1 MSSSTLPISIVTPVA
16 APPSP
21 RRGRALALIASL
33 AGFAAV
39 GSSTSLLAGTASSDA
54 AAGWTAGLF
63 ALGALLALLQGATA
77 SDRRGR
83 RRFSL
88 IGLGLVGAAVAFIL
102 IGLLPLA
109 GFCAGI
115 GSVMVAFAAD
125 GRLRDA
131 RTSQPVAIAVALAG
145 VAGGVAATLFAGA
158 WATIALTILAV
169 ALALAAIETVPHP
182 RTPVFVLPGLPSVD
196 GRGSALVAVAGLG
209 LVLGAV
215 MFGWSGALVAA
226 GALAALVAVHVAKG
240 MRVVRGSGVVEPGTR
255 AYRTVVKTYDSTVS
269 LAPRR
274 AAITTTPDEVADA
287 IAVARRDG
295 LGVSVHSTGHA
306 AAWHPSLDDSL
317 LLRVKM
323 TGGVT
328 VDAARRLVR
337 IPAGTP
343 WAEVVAA
350 VAPHGLAVPHGSS
363 GHVGVVGY
371 ITRGGLSAYGR
382 TTGVAAN
389 SLESVEIVLADGRL
403 VVASRTQEP
412 ELFWAVRG
420 GGGGFGVVTA
430 VTVRAFVPGSIVTG
444 VAAWELRD
452 AAPVAAA
459 WARWTALAPSSI
471 TTSLRVLSIPPLP
484 GMPFALS
491 RRPLLVIDGTAV
503 DTLDASAEDA
513 SSELLTRLRAA
524 GPAVMDTWRTAGVE
538 EVPLTHMDP
547 PFGPAHSTAHGLVG
561 GAPFRDE
568 DQAERLVRDF
578 VTAATDPDSALMI
591 AELRQLGGALADAP
605 VDAGAVG
612 HYRGA
617 FGWLGLQPHGKTG
630 AEPAAA
636 ALDRAWAAM
645 SGWSTGYTA
654 PTLAVERERPAL
666 SFPAEVARRAQSV
679 RSAVDPTG
687 LFGGDVAP
695 GARI

>member
-1 MSSSTLPISIVTPVA
+1 MSSSTLPTSIVTSVP

-21 RRGRALALIASL
+21 RSGRALSIIASL
-33 AGFAAV
+33 SGFAAL
-39 GSSTSLLAGTASSDA
+39 GSSTALVAGSASSGA
-54 AAGWTAGLF
+54 AAGWSAGPF

-88 IGLGLVGAAVAFIL
+88 IGLSLVGAGVALTL
-102 IGLLPLA
+102 IGVLPLA
-109 GFCAGI
+109 AFCAGI

-131 RTSQPVAIAVALAG
+131 GTSQPVAIVLALAG
-145 VAGGVAATLFAGA
+145 VAGGTAAVAFVGS
-158 WATIALTILAV
+158 WATIVLSILAV
-169 ALALAAIETVPHP
+169 ALAVVAPETPLP
-182 RTPVFVLPGLPSVD
+182 RTPVFVLPGLPTVD
-196 GRGSALVAVAGLG
+196 GRGAALVAMAGLG
-209 LVLGAV
+209 FVFGTV
-215 MFGWSGALVAA
+215 MFGWVGALVAA
-226 GALAALVAVHVAKG
+226 VAMSAFVAVYVAKG
-240 MRVVRGSGVVEPGTR
+240 TRVVRGSGVVEPGTR
-255 AYRTVVKTYDSTVS
+255 EYRTAVKTYDATVS

-287 IAVARRDG
+287 IEAARREG

-328 VDAARRLVR
+328 VDVSRRLVR
-337 IPAGTP
+337 IPAGTA
-343 WAEVVAA
+343 WADVVAA

-371 ITRGGLSAYGR
+371 LTRGGLSAYGR

-389 SLESVEIVLADGRL
+389 SLESVELVLADGRR

-444 VAAWELRD
+444 AAAWELRD
-452 AAPVAAA
+452 AAPVAEA

-471 TTSLRVLSIPPLP
+471 TTSLRVLTIPPLP

-503 DTLDASAEDA
+503 DTLDVSAEEA
-513 SSELLTRLRAA
+513 ASELLTGLRAA

-561 GAPFRDE
+561 GESFRDG

-578 VTAATDPDSALMI
+578 VTAATNPDSALMI

-630 AEPAAA
+630 PEQAASD
-636 ALDRAWAAM
+636 LDRAWAAM
-645 SGWSTGYTA
+645 SDWSTGYTA

-679 RSAVDPTG
+679 RSALDPTG
-687 LFGGDVAP
+687 LFDADVAP